1 MKAQVPSAVA
11 PDTRG
16 EAVTPAGHPGPGDGV
31 LDCPVS
37 QPACIAPVQAVLPG
51 LEELCEGGQCG
62 ILLLAGLLCSQ
73 EAHMVTTTR
82 VLVGKHHTW
91 VEELIRQLSLQ
102 CFGLL
107 QTKIVTCSLKNGNI
121 LLLASVYLLLL
132 LITIKCKKAHR
143 VK

>member
-62 ILLLAGLLCSQ
+62 ILLLTGLLCSQ

-91 VEELIRQLSLQ
+91 VEELIRQLQEVTQSIWASL
-102 CFGLL
+102 
-107 QTKIVTCSLKNGNI
+107 CSALDYYHKTNN
-121 LLLASVYLLLL
+121 LF
-132 LITIKCKKAHR
+132 T
-143 VK
+143 